1 MSNEP
6 LRGCPLCR
14 TPVAQADLG
23 LRDYKWVSGLLPGR
37 VAPMDL
43 DCVLEKNGH
52 ILILEFKPK
61 DMAMGMGQRITL
73 KAFAKLGAD
82 VWVIYGDG
90 PTVERTVLDAGGT
103 ERFRQEMDVETL
115 AQDVAD
121 WYADASVKG
130 GESAWN

>member
-1 MSNEP
+1 
-6 LRGCPLCR
+6 
-14 TPVAQADLG
+14 VAQADLG

-90 PTVERTVLDAGGT
+90 PMVRRTILNAGGVEEYPWDMTVE
-103 ERFRQEMDVETL
+103 EL
-115 AQDVAD
+115 AEEVTD

-130 GESAWN
+130 GDSVWTS